1 MAILRIYK
9 YPDPILRKK
18 TKEIINVNEQ
28 IRKLVNDMAD
38 TMYSASG
45 VGLAA
50 PQVGISKRIIVVDV
64 SNEEEKEKKRES
76 LLVFI
81 NPTITKGEGEIIISE
96 GCLSVP
102 ELNVEIQRKEVVY
115 VESLN
120 IKGEVKRIRA
130 EGLLAV
136 VIQHEIDHLNGILIY
151 DHTDGPEKKEYDNKI
166 KINKKTVVI

>member
-9 YPDPILRKK
+9 YPDPIKRKK